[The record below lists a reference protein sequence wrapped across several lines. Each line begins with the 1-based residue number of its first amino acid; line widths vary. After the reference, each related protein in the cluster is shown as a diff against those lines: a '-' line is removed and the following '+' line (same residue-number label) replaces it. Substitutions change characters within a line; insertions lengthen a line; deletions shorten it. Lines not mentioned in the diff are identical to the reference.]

1 MKDLMENRTM
11 HSIEIYGFAKQE
23 LCAGCEGHCGLTG
36 GGDCK
41 PGAKQATEK
50 LVNEFK
56 SLLTEQ
62 NFPATISFYEA
73 TDKNIARN
81 EDVKKILSMADLAPA
96 IVLDGKL
103 LFLGGFSPQGLL
115 EEIRKRM

>member
-1 MKDLMENRTM
+1 M
-11 HSIEIYGFAKQE
+11 HKIEIYGFANQE
-23 LCAGCEGHCGLTG
+23 LCAGCEGHCGD
-36 GGDCK
+36 GDCK

-50 LVNEFK
+50 LVSEFK
-56 SLLTEQ
+56 ALLLKE
-62 NFPATISFYEA
+62 NFPAEAVFYEA
-73 TDKNIARN
+73 TDENIARN

-115 EEIRKRM
+115 DEIKKRVG

>member
-1 MKDLMENRTM
+1 M
-11 HSIEIYGFAKQE
+11 HKIEIYGFADQE
-23 LCAGCEGHCGLTG
+23 LCAGCEGHC
-36 GGDCK
+36 DSCK

-50 LVNEFK
+50 LVDEFK
-56 SLLTEQ
+56 SLVIE
-62 NFPATISFYEA
+62 NDFPVEVSFYEA
-73 TDKNIARN
+73 TDENIARN

-115 EEIRKRM
+115 DEVRKRIA